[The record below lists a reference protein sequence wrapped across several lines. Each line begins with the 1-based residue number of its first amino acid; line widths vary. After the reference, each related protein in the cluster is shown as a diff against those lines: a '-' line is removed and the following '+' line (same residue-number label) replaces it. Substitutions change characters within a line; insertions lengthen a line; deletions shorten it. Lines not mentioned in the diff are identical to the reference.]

1 MIRIMKKPLDL
12 SCFGTN
18 LVLLGL
24 LKTQTLKKILLYS
37 TLFVST
43 LSISLLACKK
53 GSSGTDGANKAKLQV
68 YLTDDPGDYE
78 KVLIDVRDVQINVS
92 GDSVNGWQS
101 LQGVNPGVYDLLTLV
116 NDNDTLLADADI
128 PSGRLEQM
136 RLILG
141 PDNFV
146 KLQGDPTMIK
156 LETPSAEQSGLK
168 LNIHAD
174 VVNGILYVIT
184 LDFDVAKSIVKTGN
198 KKYKLKPVIRTVL
211 SAVGGSIKGFVRPDS
226 FQTVVHAILGP
237 DTVSTFTGT
246 NGGYM
251 IKGLAAGNY
260 KLYYMPSDSSFR
272 DSFRLNIPVVVNTVT
287 TVDTMFLH
295 Q

>member
-43 LSISLLACKK
+43 PSISLLACKK

-101 LQGVNPGVYDLLTLV
+101 LQGVNAGVY
-116 NDNDTLLADADI
+116 
-128 PSGRLEQM
+128 
-136 RLILG
+136 
-141 PDNFV
+141 
-146 KLQGDPTMIK
+146 
-156 LETPSAEQSGLK
+156 
-168 LNIHAD
+168 
-174 VVNGILYVIT
+174 
-184 LDFDVAKSIVKTGN
+184 
-198 KKYKLKPVIRTVL
+198 
-211 SAVGGSIKGFVRPDS
+211 
-226 FQTVVHAILGP
+226 
-237 DTVSTFTGT
+237 
-246 NGGYM
+246 
-251 IKGLAAGNY
+251 
-260 KLYYMPSDSSFR
+260 
-272 DSFRLNIPVVVNTVT
+272 
-287 TVDTMFLH
+287 
-295 Q
+295 